1 MWLDAAV
8 QIFYSLGVA
17 YGSLI
22 AFSSYNPIKNDST
35 RDAITVCLIN
45 CATSIYAS
53 VVVFAFIGFQVYYNF
68 AFLPLGLTIKLDDSR
83 HYSRHRSVYCRSI
96 AFVEVV

>member
-68 AFLPLGLTIKLDDSR
+68 AFLPLGLTIVHS
-83 HYSRHRSVYCRSI
+83 
-96 AFVEVV
+96 AFKKYYYNT

>member
-53 VVVFAFIGFQVYYNF
+53 VVVFAFIGFQVIYKILIY
-68 AFLPLGLTIKLDDSR
+68 T
-83 HYSRHRSVYCRSI
+83 
-96 AFVEVV
+96 

>member
-1 MWLDAAV
+1 VWLDAAV

-35 RDAITVCLIN
+35 KDAITVCLIN

-53 VVVFAFIGFQVYYNF
+53 VVVFSFIGFQVFQLLDIYSGFPCYYKQ
-68 AFLPLGLTIKLDDSR
+68 IKLTGVTEITKIGRCD
-83 HYSRHRSVYCRSI
+83 
-96 AFVEVV
+96 